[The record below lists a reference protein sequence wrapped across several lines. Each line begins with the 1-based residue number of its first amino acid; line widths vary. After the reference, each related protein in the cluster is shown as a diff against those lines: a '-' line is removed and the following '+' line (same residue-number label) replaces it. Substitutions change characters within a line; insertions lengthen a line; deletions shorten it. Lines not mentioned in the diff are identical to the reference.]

1 MNCKDS
7 YCFSNIYISN
17 PGFINF
23 SKKTVSQVP
32 GVDVEAEDM
41 KCEATALFYA
51 AMAANEKAVG
61 RGGGQ
66 KNKKQKKKTKRQS

>member
-1 MNCKDS
+1 M
-7 YCFSNIYISN
+7 
-17 PGFINF
+17 
-23 SKKTVSQVP
+23 P

-66 KNKKQKKKTKRQS
+66 KKKKKKKNQAPIIGGHCYLKK

>member
-1 MNCKDS
+1 M
-7 YCFSNIYISN
+7 
-17 PGFINF
+17 
-23 SKKTVSQVP
+23 
-32 GVDVEAEDM
+32 DVEAEDM

-66 KNKKQKKKTKRQS
+66 KNKKPKKTKRQS

>member
-1 MNCKDS
+1 M
-7 YCFSNIYISN
+7 
-17 PGFINF
+17 
-23 SKKTVSQVP
+23 P

-66 KNKKQKKKTKRQS
+66 KNKKQKKNQAPIIGGHCYLKK

>member
-1 MNCKDS
+1 M
-7 YCFSNIYISN
+7 
-17 PGFINF
+17 
-23 SKKTVSQVP
+23 P

-66 KNKKQKKKTKRQS
+66 KNKKQKKKTKRQSEVGIATWKSSGLFLKD

>member
-1 MNCKDS
+1 M
-7 YCFSNIYISN
+7 
-17 PGFINF
+17 
-23 SKKTVSQVP
+23 P

-66 KNKKQKKKTKRQS
+66 KNKKPKKNKRQS

>member
-1 MNCKDS
+1 M
-7 YCFSNIYISN
+7 
-17 PGFINF
+17 
-23 SKKTVSQVP
+23 P

-66 KNKKQKKKTKRQS
+66 KNKKQKKKPSANHRWSLLLEKVAESRVRFQICVAVWG